1 VRLIVCWSTTVRG
14 VHACADAYHAL
25 KDAGHDPKVQ
35 KAYGSQ
41 RLPAVLNPSAGRR
54 EARERTGTQAVPLL
68 VLDDESHVA
77 GSRAIV
83 EWALSHPATAPR

>member
-1 VRLIVCWSTTVRG
+1 
-14 VHACADAYHAL
+14 
-25 KDAGHDPKVQ
+25 
-35 KAYGSQ
+35 
-41 RLPAVLNPSAGRR
+41 VLNPSAGRR